1 MTGNF
6 FYSKVYKGG
15 FDIKS
20 LENARPRRYNS
31 KIWWSIHKRR
41 FNIVENKNR
50 NTAAIGVF
58 DSGVGGLTVTREI
71 MRQLPNEN
79 VVYFGDT
86 ARVPYGSK
94 SKNNI
99 IRFSRQIIRFL
110 KTKNVK
116 AIVIACN
123 TASALALDTVQEEFD
138 IPIIGVI
145 VPGARA
151 AVRETKNGQ
160 IGVLGTEAT
169 IKSETYT
176 KEIRKLMPEAEVIG
190 KPCPLFVPLV
200 EEGFAKHKITEEVI
214 DIYLSDMR
222 KSEIDTL
229 ILGCT
234 HYPVI
239 REIIADYMGPEVQL
253 ISSGAEAAKYA
264 RQCLETQNL
273 LADRQTPGENTY
285 YVSDSTEMF
294 IENAGHF
301 LHQDVMG
308 KVFRCN
314 L

>member
-1 MTGNF
+1 MSENYYLKMHVQDGTIVKYGGVF
-6 FYSKVYKGG
+6 IKG
-15 FDIKS
+15 DLIS
-20 LENARPRRYNS
+20 
-31 KIWWSIHKRR
+31 W
-41 FNIVENKNR
+41 ENKNR

-58 DSGVGGLTVTREI
+58 DSGVGGLTVHREI

-123 TASALALDTVQEEFD
+123 TASALALETVKEEFD

-234 HYPVI
+234 HYPLLRSRIMAYFGEVCTYCKSGV
-239 REIIADYMGPEVQL
+239 RDSDGFEADTGR
-253 ISSGAEAAKYA
+253 AENCQYIG
-264 RQCLETQNL
+264 RT
-273 LADRQTPGENTY
+273 GG
-285 YVSDSTEMF
+285 
-294 IENAGHF
+294 I
-301 LHQDVMG
+301 
-308 KVFRCN
+308 
-314 L
+314 